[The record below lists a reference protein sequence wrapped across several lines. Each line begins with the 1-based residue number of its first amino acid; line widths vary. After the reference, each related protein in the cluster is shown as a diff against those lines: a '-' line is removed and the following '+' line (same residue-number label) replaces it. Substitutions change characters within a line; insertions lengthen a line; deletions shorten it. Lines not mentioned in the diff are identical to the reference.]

1 MALGKT
7 KKRISKDEYFLK
19 MADVVCQRGTCP
31 RLAVGSVLVKDGMVL
46 STGYNGAP
54 RGLPHCIDVG
64 CRIVDGHCA
73 RVVHSE
79 VNAILQAAYH
89 GTPTAGSTLYTQY
102 LPCEHCAKT
111 LVNAGIVRIV
121 FRDYYKN
128 ADNAYTKS
136 LFKKAKVKILEVPKN
151 NNG

>member
-1 MALGKT
+1 MAPGKT
-7 KKRISKDEYFLK
+7 KKRMGKDEYFLK
-19 MADVVCQRGTCP
+19 MADVVRERGTCP

-89 GTPTAGSTLYTQY
+89 GIPTAGSTLYTQY
-102 LPCEHCAKT
+102 LSCEHCAKA
-111 LVNAGIVRIV
+111 LVNAGVTRIV
-121 FRDYYKN
+121 YRDYYKN
-128 ADNAYTKS
+128 ADNTYTKN
-136 LFKKAKVKILEVPKN
+136 LLKKAKVKILEMSENKN
-151 NNG
+151 G